1 MTDFQSQTITDMDV
15 QTCYVACYVDTAVNT
30 NLGMAKII
38 FEIT

>member
-30 NLGMAKII
+30 NLGLAQIS
-38 FEIT
+38 

>member
-1 MTDFQSQTITDMDV
+1 MTDFKSQTITDMDV

-30 NLGMAKII
+30 NLGMTQL